1 MIYTSGRVSE
11 RDNLKRRAGFG
22 PIADDNL
29 VCRENDV
36 LFTDLLF
43 ALSRSSSVRSKIK
56 TVRISSMKLSLLS
69 AHLY

>member
-11 RDNLKRRAGFG
+11 KDNLKHRAGFG

-43 ALSRSSSVRSKIK
+43 TLSRSSSVRRKKKPRGSP
-56 TVRISSMKLSLLS
+56 L
-69 AHLY
+69 